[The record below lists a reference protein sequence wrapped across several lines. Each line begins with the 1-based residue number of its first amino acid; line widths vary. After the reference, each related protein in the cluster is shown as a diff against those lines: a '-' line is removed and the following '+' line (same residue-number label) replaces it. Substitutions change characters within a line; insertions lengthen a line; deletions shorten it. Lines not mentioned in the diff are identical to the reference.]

1 MSKTTL
7 STLAAVAALLATL
20 GAQADEVR
28 NDAGRVS
35 FQSQAGAEID
45 NDVMRAVLYVEDED
59 ASPPRLAERV
69 NRALAEAVR
78 TAKAAEGVKVKT
90 GGYNTSPVYDKT
102 RIVRWRAR
110 TDLILEGSDFRRV
123 SELVGRLQGALRLGG
138 IDFSVSPE
146 ARKKAEDELLAT
158 AIGAFRERAARVA
171 EAFGAEGWRVRDVSV
186 NTEGG
191 MPPVPRLM
199 MAARAAM
206 ADEAVTPPSVEGGTS
221 RVVVSV
227 SGTVELK

>member
-7 STLAAVAALLATL
+7 STLAAVAALLASL
-20 GAQADEVR
+20 GAQADEAR